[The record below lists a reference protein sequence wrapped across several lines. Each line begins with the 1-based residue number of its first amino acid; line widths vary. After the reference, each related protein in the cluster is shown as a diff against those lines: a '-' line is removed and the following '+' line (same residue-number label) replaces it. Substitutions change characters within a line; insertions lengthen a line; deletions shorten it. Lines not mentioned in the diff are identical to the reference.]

1 MEISRKDI
9 ITQFPWIKEK
19 NLHFIISSDYDGLI
33 CASFLHHHLNWKLAG
48 YYNLETL
55 WLSDSAIQNKSELI
69 WVDLNILP
77 TQGRTIGGHIVSIDD
92 EIPKG
97 FQTSC
102 NPNILLKLTDKEFYQ
117 KFPFSTLL
125 LLMWIHK
132 IYPPNELV
140 AKLLSLHADAAW
152 LKCQHYSDNVE
163 FWKSILLDY
172 NWNKILK
179 GVNTKTFEKRIDQ
192 ILYPTLSELGAVTR
206 QSKLT
211 SHYLKI
217 KSKQY
222 QSNPD
227 WDEDIILN
235 LFTMFG
241 NYLRWTPPP
250 IPKISHIV
258 NGKRIKLPITQV
270 KKIGLNKFVS
280 LNKVFSYAIPTPR
293 IFNYTSFKTITSKKF

>member
-9 ITQFPWIKEK
+9 ITQFPWINEK

-140 AKLLSLHADAAW
+140 SKLLSLHADAVW
-152 LKCQHYSDNVE
+152 LKCQHYSDNVS
-163 FWKSILLDY
+163 WDIC
-172 NWNKILK
+172 
-179 GVNTKTFEKRIDQ
+179 EK
-192 ILYPTLSELGAVTR
+192 
-206 QSKLT
+206 
-211 SHYLKI
+211 
-217 KSKQY
+217 
-222 QSNPD
+222 
-227 WDEDIILN
+227 
-235 LFTMFG
+235 
-241 NYLRWTPPP
+241 
-250 IPKISHIV
+250 
-258 NGKRIKLPITQV
+258 
-270 KKIGLNKFVS
+270 
-280 LNKVFSYAIPTPR
+280 
-293 IFNYTSFKTITSKKF
+293 